1 MPQELVHATEATT
14 LVDVLERL
22 LDKGIVIAGD
32 IRIRLVDVEL
42 LTINIRLL
50 IASVDRAKEMGIN
63 WWEGNPFLNSLAR
76 DRAEQQIMERKDA
89 EIEALTRRIEQLE
102 GLRPPQT

>member
-1 MPQELVHATEATT
+1 MPQALVHATEATT

-76 DRAEQQIMERKDA
+76 DRAEQQIIERKDA
-89 EIEALTRRIEQLE
+89 EIETLTRRIEQLE
-102 GLRPPQT
+102 GLHPPKA